1 MDDYTKDE
9 ERFNQAAIVI
19 QRRWREFQ
27 VEHGSGDV
35 VAGGGH
41 DNGASLFDKERTEE
55 EVREELIDKCRS
67 LLDRRESLREA
78 NLAHQKVLCKIF
90 AEKRGTAHGVEQQPL
105 TADNDTRYWDAI
117 RRLRGDRTD
126 VEMHIVQLDGTVDS
140 IRGKHDDLMREAG
153 VQEVAFKDYI
163 RLKVAEATGGA
174 FVPVGSTSPSRQAP
188 DGPRRRLPKGAQE
201 EFERLDDETQVELRG
216 ARVHYIRLRNR
227 LKRQLREIEGRERGK
242 GKDNGMHLIDYEQ
255 LKIENTN
262 LNEKIEERN
271 EELLKLRKK
280 ATTTIHILTHVK
292 EKLEY
297 IRNENSS
304 LQRQVGTMEET
315 LTALRDKLNHSK
327 RERDHF
333 ANENIHMREKM
344 PMIGSEDLLL
354 DYEVRK
360 KEIEACRISIVDLT
374 NKHHQLI
381 QWISTHQPLLDT
393 MQASV
398 V

>member
-1 MDDYTKDE
+1 M
-9 ERFNQAAIVI
+9 
-19 QRRWREFQ
+19 
-27 VEHGSGDV
+27 
-35 VAGGGH
+35 
-41 DNGASLFDKERTEE
+41 
-55 EVREELIDKCRS
+55 
-67 LLDRRESLREA
+67 
-78 NLAHQKVLCKIF
+78 LCKIF
-90 AEKRGTAHGVEQQPL
+90 AEKRGAHGAEQQPL

-126 VEMHIVQLDGTVDS
+126 VEMHIVQLDGTVDT
-140 IRGKHDDLMREAG
+140 IRSKHDDLMREAG

-163 RLKVAEATGGA
+163 RLKVSEATGGP
-174 FVPVGSTSPSRQAP
+174 FIPVGSSVPTRPAA
-188 DGPRRRLPKGAQE
+188 DGPRRRLPKGSQE
-201 EFERLDDETQVELRG
+201 EFERLDDETQIELRG
-216 ARVHYIRLRNR
+216 ARVHYIRLRNK

-292 EKLEY
+292 EKLEF

-360 KEIEACRISIVDLT
+360 KEIEACRIRIVDLT